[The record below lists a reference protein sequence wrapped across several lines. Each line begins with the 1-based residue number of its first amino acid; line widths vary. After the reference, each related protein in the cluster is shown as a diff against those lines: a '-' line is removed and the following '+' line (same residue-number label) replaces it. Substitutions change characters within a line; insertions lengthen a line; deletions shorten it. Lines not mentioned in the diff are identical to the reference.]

1 MDPRVACLTAS
12 SRQEPED
19 DSQKTMNIYREQLL
33 DHYNNPRNFGE
44 MADADNTV
52 ELENQNC
59 GDRIKI
65 YAKIADG
72 KISKLKFDGEG
83 CAIAIASAS
92 ILTEHFLGKSIN
104 DLNAFDLDSLQRLL
118 QVELTVSRLKC
129 ANLGLEALKK
139 AVIVVD

>member
-1 MDPRVACLTAS
+1 
-12 SRQEPED
+12 
-19 DSQKTMNIYREQLL
+19 MNIYRQQLL
-33 DHYNNPRNFGE
+33 DHYNNPRNFGA
-44 MADADNTV
+44 MDDADKTV

-65 YAKIADG
+65 YAKLTDG
-72 KISKLKFDGEG
+72 KIAKLSFDGEG

-92 ILTEHFLGKSIN
+92 ILTEHFIGK
-104 DLNAFDLDSLQRLL
+104 DLDELQAFDLSALQRLL

-139 AVIVVD
+139 AVISVD

>member
-1 MDPRVACLTAS
+1 
-12 SRQEPED
+12 
-19 DSQKTMNIYREQLL
+19 MNIYREQLL

-44 MADADNTV
+44 MPDADHTV

-65 YAKIADG
+65 YAKITDG
-72 KISKLKFDGEG
+72 KIAKLSFDGEG

-92 ILTEHFLGKSIN
+92 ILTEHFSGHTLDELKN
-104 DLNAFDLDSLQRLL
+104 FDLLDLQRLL

-129 ANLGLEALKK
+129 ANLSLEALKK
-139 AVIVVD
+139 ASNAVD

>member
-1 MDPRVACLTAS
+1 
-12 SRQEPED
+12 
-19 DSQKTMNIYREQLL
+19 MNIYREQLL
-33 DHYNNPRNFGE
+33 DHYNNPRNFGQ
-44 MADADNTV
+44 MADADKTV

-72 KISKLKFDGEG
+72 KISKLSFDGEG

-92 ILTEHFLGKSIN
+92 ILTEHFIGKS
-104 DLNAFDLDSLQRLL
+104 LAELKGFDLTALQRLL

-139 AVIVVD
+139 ASISID